1 MSQMQIMLNL
11 SYCYLVRLSIHNEK
25 DIAMNNKPTAR
36 QLAFEYLRRLS
47 EELSPADYLKKF
59 EQLESEFSAL
69 LHTSNSS
76 DKTTGLCEFL
86 SRFCPKRKADSPR

>member
-1 MSQMQIMLNL
+1 MHS
-11 SYCYLVRLSIHNEK
+11 S
-25 DIAMNNKPTAR
+25 KPTAR

-69 LHTSNSS
+69 LSS
-76 DKTTGLCEFL
+76 LDKNRKLNICEFL
-86 SRFCPKRKADSPR
+86 SHYCPKYRNTDKL

>member
-1 MSQMQIMLNL
+1 
-11 SYCYLVRLSIHNEK
+11 
-25 DIAMNNKPTAR
+25 MNNKPTAH

-69 LHTSNSS
+69 IHSSGSN
-76 DKTTGLCEFL
+76 DKTTKLCEFL
-86 SRFCPKRKADSPR
+86 LRFCPKYKTDNQR

>member
-1 MSQMQIMLNL
+1 
-11 SYCYLVRLSIHNEK
+11 
-25 DIAMNNKPTAR
+25 MNNKQTAR
-36 QLAFEYLRRLS
+36 LLAFEYLRRLS

-69 LHTSNSS
+69 LHSSGSN

-86 SRFCPKRKADSPR
+86 SRFCPKCKADSQR